1 MRYLLKITLNM
12 NNHQDPEKESLFP
25 KKRKKKRFSPYK
37 KTKYTISKLEEYE
50 NYLDNIELMRNG
62 RNLET

>member
-1 MRYLLKITLNM
+1 M
-12 NNHQDPEKESLFP
+12 NNQQDPEKESLFP

-50 NYLDNIELMRNG
+50 NYLDNIELMRKG
-62 RNLET
+62 GNLET